1 MRNLPDLLT
10 PVEVAEVLKVTVN
23 TLAVWRHRKQG
34 PPYIAVESRVRYPRA
49 GLCTWLEERAST
61 SAVG

>member
-10 PVEVAEVLKVTVN
+10 PAEVAEVLKVAVN
-23 TLAVWRHRKQG
+23 TLATWRHRGQG

-49 GLCTWLEERAST
+49 GLCAWLEENTTT